1 MQSELAIV
9 DVLRAF
15 GGTARW
21 SQLKGKVSRRRLA
34 RAVADGEVL
43 GDHGT
48 YSLPPTDYATRLAR
62 RLNGARSHRSAA
74 EHWGFALPPC
84 GDDDAEQHDIAV
96 APNAVRSNVPDD
108 IKLRYLDLAEDD
120 VTDGVLS
127 PVATTAFCLR
137 DLSLREA
144 LSVGDS
150 ALASGKVTLAQ
161 IEQRVA
167 RFRGPRR
174 VLASQRL
181 TLLNANSANAF
192 ESSCRA
198 LLIGA
203 GIDGFESQVEIRHR
217 GKWIGRVDFAHRLLR
232 IVIECDGFET
242 HGTLDAMTQDCIR
255 HTRLVAAGWRPL
267 RFTRYQGM
275 KRPDWVLEQVR
286 ETLACT
292 NQGSTERLTRRCA
305 CNQPRQ
311 PA

>member
-1 MQSELAIV
+1 MRAELAIV
-9 DVLRAF
+9 DILRAF

-21 SQLKGKVSRRRLA
+21 SQLKGKVSRRSLA
-34 RAVADGEVL
+34 RAVENGEVL
-43 GDHGT
+43 GDLGT

-62 RLNGARSHRSAA
+62 RLRGARSHRSAA
-74 EHWGFALPPC
+74 EHWGFALPPR
-84 GDDDAEQHDIAV
+84 GEAEAELHDIAV

-120 VTDGVLS
+120 ITDGVLS
-127 PVATTAFCLR
+127 PVATAAFCLR

-150 ALASGKVTLAQ
+150 ALASGKVTVAQ

-174 VLASQRL
+174 VRAMRRL
-181 TLLNANSANAF
+181 TMLNANSANAF

-198 LLIGA
+198 LLIEA
-203 GIDGFESQVEIRHR
+203 GIDGFEPQVNIRHR

-242 HGTLDAMTQDCIR
+242 HGTLDAMTEDCIR

-267 RFTRYQGM
+267 RFTWYQVM
-275 KRPDWVLEQVR
+275 HRPDWVPEQVR
-286 ETLACT
+286 DTVACT
-292 NQGSTERLTRRCA
+292 NQGSTGLLTRR
-305 CNQPRQ
+305 
-311 PA
+311 

>member
-137 DLSLREA
+137 DLSLRDA
-144 LSVGDS
+144 VRRGFGAGVGEGHPRANRATGCQVPRS
-150 ALASGKVTLAQ
+150 TARPCIAATHVAECQLG
-161 IEQRVA
+161 QRV
-167 RFRGPRR
+167 
-174 VLASQRL
+174 
-181 TLLNANSANAF
+181 
-192 ESSCRA
+192 
-198 LLIGA
+198 
-203 GIDGFESQVEIRHR
+203 
-217 GKWIGRVDFAHRLLR
+217 
-232 IVIECDGFET
+232 
-242 HGTLDAMTQDCIR
+242 
-255 HTRLVAAGWRPL
+255 
-267 RFTRYQGM
+267 
-275 KRPDWVLEQVR
+275 
-286 ETLACT
+286 
-292 NQGSTERLTRRCA
+292 
-305 CNQPRQ
+305 
-311 PA
+311 

>member
-34 RAVADGEVL
+34 RAIADGEVL
-43 GDHGT
+43 GDYGT

-62 RLNGARSHRSAA
+62 RLRGARSHRSAA

-84 GDDDAEQHDIAV
+84 GDDDAQRHDIAV

-108 IKLRYLDLAEDD
+108 IKLRYLELAEDD
-120 VTDGVLS
+120 VTDGILS

-150 ALASGKVTLAQ
+150 ALASGKVTVAQ

-174 VLASQRL
+174 VLAMQRL

-192 ESSCRA
+192 ESSCCA

-203 GIDGFESQVEIRHR
+203 GIDGFEPQVEIRHR

-232 IVIECDGFET
+232 IVIECDGFDT
-242 HGTLDAMTQDCIR
+242 HGTLDAMTKDCIR

-267 RFTRYQGM
+267 RFTWYQVM
-275 KRPDWVLEQVR
+275 RRPDWVLEQVR
-286 ETLACT
+286 DTIACT
-292 NQGSTERLTRRCA
+292 NQGSSELFTVR
-305 CNQPRQ
+305 
-311 PA
+311 